1 MRRVV
6 FTVAKH
12 AFQNAGRTG
21 GMTWRVEAADN
32 ATTGEAQGLFIE
44 PDTPGNANP
53 QKCSAR
59 ENDSAHVGPG
69 L

>member
-1 MRRVV
+1 
-6 FTVAKH
+6 
-12 AFQNAGRTG
+12 
-21 GMTWRVEAADN
+21 MTWRSEAANN
-32 ATTGEAQGLFIE
+32 ATTGEAQGLFME

-69 L
+69 LYRKM